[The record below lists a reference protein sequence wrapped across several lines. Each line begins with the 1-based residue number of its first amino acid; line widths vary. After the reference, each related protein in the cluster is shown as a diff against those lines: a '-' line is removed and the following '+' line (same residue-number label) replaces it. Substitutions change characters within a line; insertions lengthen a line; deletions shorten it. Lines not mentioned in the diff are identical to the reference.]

1 MIGRIGN
8 SLFGMEFVGDG
19 SRSFVRQGSR
29 SPFFILRSLYEFALQ
44 ADWGEYSG
52 LITSGECEKE
62 ECFEKEAYTALWRH
76 PFFEV
81 QVRYRME
88 ETAVVKS
95 MRLRAKRGIFLR
107 YAQTE
112 VSDCS
117 LPLSRGGEGQ
127 PVFLGDAGFVSMVFP
142 AARNRY
148 EGKRL
153 KLEQAPYLEVLPGE
167 DFVFFDIVYGFCTE
181 KTAEDSF
188 LQYILAHKKKT
199 PAGLRIYGDWGAHD
213 EMAGEKELDE
223 QLSFRQLSLL
233 KKGKERGV
241 SFDYYLMD
249 AFWYDRKGN
258 YLTFLEKN
266 WPQGPERFLEELAGQ
281 DMKFGLWFDVNMSRL
296 VLPEELLEEKG
307 NSGGLCMGYEENVKM
322 LFRGIRT
329 QLERCGCSLLKLD
342 FAYFDCENGK
352 HRVHSPERL
361 ASKEPAIRNFLRELT
376 GLCQEYPD
384 LLIAGYNGFTADL
397 ECIASSDR
405 RKGEEFAIS
414 PWWCLYLDY
423 LYCGDPRPSELPAG
437 NLGNSLIWYTDAMI
451 EKFSESLMPLT
462 AIDDHGTMIG
472 NTNTIYYL
480 GKGNFRDSWI
490 LNIARGS
497 RRELLYGDLELLN
510 EEDWRFL
517 ADCRELFEF
526 ICRPSVHTVP
536 VGGSPARGEVYGYV
550 NGDGKR
556 GYVTLVN
563 PGAGEAFFR
572 LTGEEWDPG
581 RRRLWKIYAGKNF
594 LKEGNKEEKSKGEG
608 RGAEIRLTSEEV
620 AVYAW
625 EQREIVEKEGYLI
638 LDPAACETIRLSG
651 SCGSF
656 SVKVTDR
663 DGKAL
668 RLLGGEK
675 DPLQVQSPEEEAG
688 LERVYP
694 QRFWS
699 GCSWMAYRIKP
710 SDVSAGRQI
719 CLSNR
724 GKECLYVKWQEEDS
738 REFSVQEENRNGI

>member
-1 MIGRIGN
+1 MIGRIEN
-8 SLFGMEFVGDG
+8 SLFGVEFAGDG
-19 SRSFVRQGSR
+19 SRRFVRPGGR
-29 SPFFILRSLYEFALQ
+29 SVFFTLRPLYEFGLQ
-44 ADWGEYSG
+44 ADWGDYSG
-52 LITSGECEKE
+52 LITSGECERE
-62 ECFEKEAYTALWRH
+62 EKFAEESCTVLWRH

-81 QVRYRME
+81 QVTWRMDG
-88 ETAVVKS
+88 AAAIKS
-95 MRLRAKRGIFLR
+95 MRLRAKRRIFLR

-112 VSDCS
+112 VSDCNRV
-117 LPLSRGGEGQ
+117 LSRGGEGQ
-127 PVFLGDAGFVSMVFP
+127 PVFLEDGGFVSIAFP
-142 AARNRY
+142 AARNLY

-153 KLEQAPYLEVLPGE
+153 KLEQAPYLEMASGE
-167 DFVFFDIVYGFCTE
+167 DFDFFDVVYGFGAE
-181 KTAEDSF
+181 KTAEESF

-223 QLSFRQLSLL
+223 QLSLRQLALL

-249 AFWYDRKGN
+249 AFWYDKRGN

-266 WPQGPERFLEELAGQ
+266 WPRGPERFLEELAEQG
-281 DMKFGLWFDVNMSRL
+281 MKFGLWFDVNMSRL
-296 VLPEELLEEKG
+296 LLPEGLLEEKG
-307 NSGGLCMGYEENVKM
+307 NAGGLCLGYGENVKM

-361 ASKEPAIRNFLRELT
+361 ASKEPAIRNFLKELT

-384 LLIAGYNGFTADL
+384 LLIAGYNGFTAGLD
-397 ECIASSDR
+397 CIGSSDR

-497 RRELLYGDLELLN
+497 RRELLYGDLELLS

-517 ADCRELFEF
+517 ADSGELFEF

-536 VGGSPARGEVYGYV
+536 LGGSPARGEVYGYFS
-550 NGDGKR
+550 GDGHR

-572 LTGEEWDPG
+572 LPGEEWNAG
-581 RRRLWKIYAGKNF
+581 RRRFWKIYAGKSF
-594 LKEGNKEEKSKGEG
+594 LKEGGEKKKSGREG
-608 RGAEIRLTSEEV
+608 SGGEIRLASEEV

-625 EQREIVEKEGYLI
+625 EQREILGKEGYLT
-638 LDPAACETIRLSG
+638 LEPAACETIRLSG
-651 SCGSF
+651 GCGSF

-663 DGKAL
+663 EGKAL
-668 RLLGGEK
+668 RLFGGEEEL
-675 DPLQVQSPEEEAG
+675 LQIHCPEQEAG
-688 LERVYP
+688 LERIYP
-694 QRFWS
+694 QRIWS

-710 SDVSAGRQI
+710 SDLSSGRQI

-724 GKECLYVKWQEEDS
+724 GGECLYVKWQEEDG
-738 REFSVQEENRNGI
+738 REFSTQEENWNGI